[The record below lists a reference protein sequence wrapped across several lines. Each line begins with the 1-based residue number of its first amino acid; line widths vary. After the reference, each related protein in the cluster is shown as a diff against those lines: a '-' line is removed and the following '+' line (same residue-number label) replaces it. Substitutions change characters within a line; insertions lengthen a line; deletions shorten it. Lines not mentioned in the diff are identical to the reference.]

1 MAVLNLPKAT
11 EHLGLF
17 KHERWP
23 RGAKAR
29 TSNTLMTS
37 GHTSQTAGRLIRVF
51 IYIYVFLLPV
61 VIFSPPARSLQLTL
75 TADSVKNNSVKL
87 SIKFMVLGESKSKK
101 NRQPS
106 LWNPKRTN
114 SGDLSSNNNKYNN
127 TSGPAKTCL
136 HEGQGGVMANP
147 CWSRGRSI
155 QSFAHN
161 FSPFSFCF
169 AVVVPSFFFFL
180 QLLPMI
186 FRISRNTRIQDAE
199 RLTFF
204 RSRPLFSCKAIAIH
218 ITKIIPCLLRQPSPS
233 VCPLEEKKKR
243 KRKRKLAACSP
254 MCNLNPWTR
263 MTFSVKEN
271 RAEEI
276 LVPRKNFLC
285 VCVPGLRLPLLLL
298 LLFFLF
304 RCHCALSGSALPVGN
319 TTRPPLP
326 ECLHTV
332 ARLLVTSSGRRL
344 VDD

>member
-29 TSNTLMTS
+29 TSYTLMTS

-51 IYIYVFLLPV
+51 IYIYLFLLPV

-233 VCPLEEKKKR
+233 VCPLEEKKKKKKKKKTCCLLPYVQLEPMDQDDVQCER
-243 KRKRKLAACSP
+243 KPRRRDPRPTKKLS
-254 MCNLNPWTR
+254 MR
-263 MTFSVKEN
+263 
-271 RAEEI
+271 
-276 LVPRKNFLC
+276 LC
-285 VCVPGLRLPLLLL
+285 AWASSSSSSSSS
-298 LLFFLF
+298 LLFIP
-304 RCHCALSGSALPVGN
+304 LSLRTERLGSACWKHN
-319 TTRPPLP
+319 ASTS
-326 ECLHTV
+326 
-332 ARLLVTSSGRRL
+332 ARVSPYCGSSAG
-344 VDD
+344 D